1 MKPKLEALR
10 IAEVK
15 LQDAQ
20 KELEA
25 AESKLQDCQDVL
37 TKLQS
42 KFEAQMA
49 KKRAIEDN
57 AARTR
62 SRMEQV
68 GDFDLLTSLCLLPF
82 LQQRCVACV
91 VCVDAWCFVLGAWGP
106 FRNSSN
112 GCSSTQDCLL
122 VRVVALRED
131 TKFKR
136 EGL

>member
-68 GDFDLLTSLCLLPF
+68 RSMGVWFACSQSKLEFPKLTIY
-82 LQQRCVACV
+82 A
-91 VCVDAWCFVLGAWGP
+91 
-106 FRNSSN
+106 
-112 GCSSTQDCLL
+112 
-122 VRVVALRED
+122 
-131 TKFKR
+131 
-136 EGL
+136 

>member
-68 GDFDLLTSLCLLPF
+68 RLFFVSYTYMKLFAVRFLPF
-82 LQQRCVACV
+82 SIRGGVA
-91 VCVDAWCFVLGAWGP
+91 
-106 FRNSSN
+106 
-112 GCSSTQDCLL
+112 
-122 VRVVALRED
+122 ALCW
-131 TKFKR
+131 
-136 EGL
+136 